1 VFTAPG
7 VGAVSLGR
15 MQPCRSAP
23 PPRRPGYGD
32 HMERN
37 VYLTAIEPG
46 SGKSAVALGI
56 MEALASL
63 GRVGYFRPI
72 VASGGRPDNDIELIR
87 RRYRLPQSYQ
97 ESYGAVVDDLRAM
110 GDRDRYEQLLK
121 RILEAYKR
129 LDDTTDLLLVEGS
142 DFTEASRA
150 LELDFN
156 ADAANHLGCPVLLVV
171 RGSARSVE
179 QMLEVVQL
187 AHGSLTGRGCTILA
201 TICNRVDPAIM
212 EELRERVQEIVGGE
226 PAYVLPEVPELAAP
240 TVAEV
245 AEALA
250 ARFLRP
256 VQGAEEASTRREVGR
271 VIVGA
276 MSLPHFL
283 DHIGD
288 GDLIITPGDR
298 ADLIVG
304 SLASRFSGTY
314 PNIAG
319 LVLTGGLVPEPSILR
334 LIDGLGGS
342 LVPVLAVEADTY
354 RTAATVAGVRG
365 VLTPDSERKIAAAL
379 GVFGEHVD
387 RRALLSRIEVTRT
400 ERVTP
405 LMFEQRLVERARA
418 DRRHIVLPEGGDDRV
433 LQAAEQVLL
442 RGMAHLTVLG
452 DPDAVMDRAA
462 ALGLELADLQVVDPQ
477 RSGWREDFAQ
487 SYYQLRRHK
496 GVAQPVA
503 EDLMADVAYFG
514 TMMVHKGLADG
525 MVSGA
530 AHTTAHTIRPA
541 FEFIRTVPGTSIVSS
556 VFFMLLADRVLV
568 YGDCAVV
575 PNPDAEQ
582 LADIAV
588 ASAGTAARFGVEP
601 RVAMLSYSTGESGAG
616 SDVEKVR
623 QATAIARKRRPDLLI
638 EGPIQYDAAIDPQ
651 VARSKLPGSQVAG
664 RATVFVFPD
673 LNTGNN
679 TYKAVQRSANAVA
692 VGPVLQGLRK
702 PVNDLSRGATVA
714 DIVNT
719 VAITAIQAQGQAD
732 A

>member
-1 VFTAPG
+1 
-7 VGAVSLGR
+7 
-15 MQPCRSAP
+15 MQ
-23 PPRRPGYGD
+23 
-32 HMERN
+32 RN
-37 VYLTAIEPG
+37 IYLTAIEPG
-46 SGKSAVALGI
+46 SGKSAVALGV

-72 VASGGRPDNDIELIR
+72 VAGGEPDNDIELIR
-87 RRYRLPQSYQ
+87 RRYRLPQSYE

-110 GDRDRYEQLLK
+110 SDRGRYDQLLK

-129 LDDTTDLLLVEGS
+129 LDDSTDLLLVEGS

-150 LELDFN
+150 LEFDFN
-156 ADAANHLGCPVLLVV
+156 ADVATNLGCPVLLVV
-171 RGSARSVE
+171 RGSDRSVE
-179 QMLEVVQL
+179 RVLEVVQL
-187 AHGSLTGRGCTILA
+187 ARGSLTGRGCMILA
-201 TICNRVDPAIM
+201 TICNRVGPAIM
-212 EELRERVQEIVGGE
+212 DELRERVHEVVGDE

-245 AEALA
+245 ARALDA
-250 ARFLRP
+250 AFLRP
-256 VQGAEEASTRREVGR
+256 ELGAEEPSTRREVAN

-276 MSLPHFL
+276 MNLPHFL
-283 DHIGD
+283 DHISD
-288 GDLIITPGDR
+288 GDMIITPGDR

-319 LVLTGGLVPEPSILR
+319 LVLTGGLEPEPSVLK
-334 LIDGLGGS
+334 LIDGLGGAD
-342 LVPVLAVEADTY
+342 LPVLAVAADTY

-365 VLTPDSERKIAAAL
+365 VLTPESERKIAAAL
-379 GVFGEHVD
+379 GVFGDHVD
-387 RRALLSRIEVTRT
+387 RQGLLGRLEVAQTD
-400 ERVTP
+400 RVTP
-405 LMFEQRLVERARA
+405 LMFEQRLVERAKA

-442 RGMAHLTVLG
+442 RGMADLTVLG
-452 DPDAVMDRAA
+452 DPDAIRSRAA
-462 ALGLELADLQVVDPQ
+462 SLGLELEGLQVVDPQ
-477 RSGWREDFAQ
+477 RSQWRQDFADT
-487 SYYQLRRHK
+487 YYELRRHK
-496 GVAQPVA
+496 GVARPVA
-503 EDLMADVAYFG
+503 EDLMADVSYFG
-514 TMMVHKGLADG
+514 TMMVHKGLAHG

-556 VFFMLLADRVLV
+556 VFLMLLADRVLV

-575 PNPDAEQ
+575 PNPNAEQ

-588 ASAGTAARFGVEP
+588 ASAGTAAQFGIEP
-601 RVAMLSYSTGESGAG
+601 RVALLSYSTGESGAG

-623 QATAIARKRRPDLLI
+623 QATAIARGRRPDLLI
-638 EGPIQYDAAIDPQ
+638 EGPIQYDAAIDPE
-651 VARSKLPGSQVAG
+651 VARSKLPDSQVAG

-702 PVNDLSRGATVA
+702 PVNDLSRGALVA

-719 VAITAIQAQGQAD
+719 VAITAIQAQGTAEHE
-732 A
+732 

>member
-1 VFTAPG
+1 V
-7 VGAVSLGR
+7 
-15 MQPCRSAP
+15 
-23 PPRRPGYGD
+23 
-32 HMERN
+32 ERN

-46 SGKSAVALGI
+46 SGKSAVALGV

-72 VASGGRPDNDIELIR
+72 VAGGDRPDNDIELIR
-87 RRYRLPQSYQ
+87 HRYRLPQTYE

-110 GDRDRYEQLLK
+110 SDRGHYETLLK
-121 RILEAYKR
+121 RILDAYKR
-129 LDDTTDLLLVEGS
+129 LDDSTDLLLVEGS

-150 LELDFN
+150 LEFDFN
-156 ADAANHLGCPVLLVV
+156 ADVALNLGCPVLLVV
-171 RGSARSVE
+171 RGSDRTVE
-179 QMLEVVQL
+179 RVLEVVQL
-187 AHGSLTGRGCTILA
+187 ARGSLTGRGCTILA
-201 TICNRVDPAIM
+201 TICNRVAPAILD
-212 EELRERVQEIVGGE
+212 ELRERVAEVAGDE
-226 PAYVLPEVPELAAP
+226 PAYVLPEVPGLAAP

-245 AEALA
+245 AQALA
-250 ARFLRP
+250 AEFLRP
-256 VQGAEEASTRREVGR
+256 LRGAEEPSTRREVGH

-283 DHIGD
+283 EHISD
-288 GDLIITPGDR
+288 GDMIITPGDR

-319 LVLTGGLVPEPSILR
+319 LVLTGALLPEPSVLR
-334 LIDGLGGS
+334 LIDGLGGAD
-342 LVPVLAVEADTY
+342 LPVLAVAADTY

-365 VLTPDSERKIAAAL
+365 VLTTESERKIAAAL

-387 RRALLSRIEVTRT
+387 RQGLLSRLEVART

-405 LMFEQRLVERARA
+405 LMFEQRLVERAKA
-418 DRRHIVLPEGGDDRV
+418 DRRHVVLPEGGDDRV
-433 LQAAEQVLL
+433 LEAAEQVLL
-442 RGMAHLTVLG
+442 RGIADLTVLG
-452 DPDAVMDRAA
+452 DPDGVKSRAA
-462 ALGLELADLQVVDPQ
+462 SLGLELDGLQVVDPQ
-477 RSGWREDFAQ
+477 RSQWRQDFADT
-487 SYYQLRRHK
+487 YYELRRHK
-496 GVAQPVA
+496 GVARPVA
-503 EDLMADVAYFG
+503 EDLIVDVSYFG
-514 TMMVHKGLADG
+514 TMMVYKGLADG

-556 VFFMLLADRVLV
+556 VFLMLLTDRVLV

-575 PNPDAEQ
+575 PNPNAEQ

-588 ASAGTAARFGVEP
+588 ASAGTAAQFGIDP

-616 SDVEKVR
+616 SDVDKVR
-623 QATAIARKRRPDLLI
+623 QATAIARQRRPDLLI
-638 EGPIQYDAAIDPQ
+638 EGPIQYDAAIDPE
-651 VARSKLPGSQVAG
+651 VARSKLPDSRVAG

-679 TYKAVQRSANAVA
+679 TYKAVQRSAHAVA

-702 PVNDLSRGATVA
+702 PVNDLSRGALVA

-719 VAITAIQAQGQAD
+719 VAITAIQAQGPQGSGEPQGGAPVD
-732 A
+732 RAEHA

>member
-1 VFTAPG
+1 
-7 VGAVSLGR
+7 
-15 MQPCRSAP
+15 
-23 PPRRPGYGD
+23 
-32 HMERN
+32 MERN

-46 SGKSAVALGI
+46 SGKSAVALGV

-72 VASGGRPDNDIELIR
+72 IASDERPDNDIELIR
-87 RRYRLPQSYQ
+87 RRYRLPQTYQ

-110 GDRDRYEQLLK
+110 GDRDRYERLLK
-121 RILEAYKR
+121 RIMEAYKR

-150 LELDFN
+150 QELDFN

-171 RGSARSVE
+171 RGSGRSVE

-201 TICNRVDPAIM
+201 TICNRVDPAILK
-212 EELRERVQEIVGGE
+212 ELRERVHEVVGDE

-245 AEALA
+245 AQALA

-256 VQGAEEASTRREVGR
+256 ERGAEEPSTRREVGR

-319 LVLTGGLVPEPSILR
+319 LVLTGGLVPEPSVLK
-334 LIDGLGGS
+334 LLDGLGGTR
-342 LVPVLAVEADTY
+342 LPVLTVEADTY

-387 RRALLSRIEVTRT
+387 RRSLLGRIEVTHT

-418 DRRHIVLPEGGDDRV
+418 DRRHIVLPEGADDRV

-442 RGMAHLTVLG
+442 RGIARLTVLG
-452 DPDAVMDRAA
+452 DLDEVKDRAA
-462 ALGLELADLQVVDPQ
+462 TLGLELADLQVVDPQ
-477 RSGWREDFAQ
+477 RSEWREDFART
-487 SYYQLRRHK
+487 YYELRRHK
-496 GVAQPVA
+496 EVAQRLA
-503 EDLMADVAYFG
+503 EDMMADVSYFG
-514 TMMVHKGLADG
+514 TMMVYKGLADG

-575 PNPDAEQ
+575 PNPDAGQ

-616 SDVEKVR
+616 SDVDKVR
-623 QATAIARKRRPDLLI
+623 QATAIARERRPDLLI

-651 VARSKLPGSQVAG
+651 VAHAKLPGSQVAG

-679 TYKAVQRSANAVA
+679 TYKAVQRSAGAVA

-719 VAITAIQAQGQAD
+719 VAITAIQAQTEGSGEPRRSAPVGQEPGPD

>member
-1 VFTAPG
+1 
-7 VGAVSLGR
+7 
-15 MQPCRSAP
+15 
-23 PPRRPGYGD
+23 
-32 HMERN
+32 MERN

-46 SGKSAVALGI
+46 SGKSAVALGV

-72 VASGGRPDNDIELIR
+72 VAGGDRPDNDIELIR
-87 RRYRLPQSYQ
+87 HRYRLPQTYE

-110 GDRDRYEQLLK
+110 SDRGHYEKLLK
-121 RILEAYKR
+121 RILDAYKR
-129 LDDTTDLLLVEGS
+129 LDDSTDLLLVEGS

-150 LELDFN
+150 LEFDFN
-156 ADAANHLGCPVLLVV
+156 ADVALNLGCPVLLVV
-171 RGSARSVE
+171 RGSDRTVE
-179 QMLEVVQL
+179 RVLEVVQL
-187 AHGSLTGRGCTILA
+187 ARGSLTGRGCTILA
-201 TICNRVDPAIM
+201 TICNRVAPAILD
-212 EELRERVQEIVGGE
+212 ELRERVAEVVGDE

-245 AEALA
+245 AQALA
-250 ARFLRP
+250 AEFLRP
-256 VQGAEEASTRREVGR
+256 VRGAEEPSTRREVGH

-283 DHIGD
+283 EHISD
-288 GDLIITPGDR
+288 GDMIITPGDR

-319 LVLTGGLVPEPSILR
+319 LVLTGALVPEPSVLK
-334 LIDGLGGS
+334 LIDGLGGAD
-342 LVPVLAVEADTY
+342 LPVLAV
-354 RTAATVAGVRG
+354 G
-365 VLTPDSERKIAAAL
+365 SERKIAAAL

-387 RRALLSRIEVTRT
+387 RQGLLSRLEVART
-400 ERVTP
+400 DRVTP
-405 LMFEQRLVERARA
+405 LMFEQRLVERAKA

-442 RGMAHLTVLG
+442 RGIADLTVLG
-452 DPDAVMDRAA
+452 DPDAIKHRGAS
-462 ALGLELADLQVVDPQ
+462 LGLELAGLQVVDPQ
-477 RSGWREDFAQ
+477 RSQWRQDFADT
-487 SYYQLRRHK
+487 YYELRRHK
-496 GVAQPVA
+496 GVARPVA
-503 EDLMADVAYFG
+503 EDLIVDVSYFG

-556 VFFMLLADRVLV
+556 VFLMLLTDRVLV

-575 PNPDAEQ
+575 PNPNAEQ

-588 ASAGTAARFGVEP
+588 ASAGTAAQFGIDP

-616 SDVEKVR
+616 SDVDKVR
-623 QATAIARKRRPDLLI
+623 QATAIARQRRPDLLI
-638 EGPIQYDAAIDPQ
+638 EGPIQYDAAIDPE
-651 VARSKLPGSQVAG
+651 VARSKLPDSRVAG

-702 PVNDLSRGATVA
+702 PVNDLSRGALVA

-719 VAITAIQAQGQAD
+719 VAITAIQAQGTAEH

>member
-1 VFTAPG
+1 
-7 VGAVSLGR
+7 
-15 MQPCRSAP
+15 M
-23 PPRRPGYGD
+23 D
-32 HMERN
+32 RN
-37 VYLTAIEPG
+37 IYLTAIEPG
-46 SGKSAVALGI
+46 SGKSAVALGV
-56 MEALASL
+56 MEALAAQSK
-63 GRVGYFRPI
+63 VGYFRPI
-72 VASGGRPDNDIELIR
+72 VASEQVPDNDVELIR

-97 ESYGAVVDDLRAM
+97 ESFGAVVDDLRAM
-110 GDRDRYEQLLK
+110 SDRGRYEQLLK

-129 LDDTTDLLLVEGS
+129 LDDATDKVLVEGS

-150 LELDFN
+150 LEFDFN
-156 ADAANHLGCPVLLVV
+156 ADVANHLGCPVLLVV
-171 RGSARSVE
+171 RGSDRSVDRV
-179 QMLEVVQL
+179 LEVMQL
-187 AHGSLTGRGCTILA
+187 AHGSLTGKGCTILA
-201 TICNRVDPAIM
+201 TICNRVDPAVV
-212 EELRERVQEIVGGE
+212 EELRERVQEVVGEE

-245 AEALA
+245 AKAVA
-250 ARFLRP
+250 AEFLRP
-256 VQGAEEASTRREVGR
+256 VRGVEDPSTRREVGN

-283 DHIGD
+283 EHIRD

-298 ADLIVG
+298 ADLIVA

-319 LVLTGGLVPEPSILR
+319 LVLTGGLVPEPSVLK
-334 LIDGLGGS
+334 LLDGLGGAE
-342 LVPVLAVEADTY
+342 VPVLAVAADTY
-354 RTAATVAGVRG
+354 RTAAIVSGVRG
-365 VLTPDSERKIAAAL
+365 VLTADSDRKIAAAL
-379 GVFGEHVD
+379 GVFSDHVD
-387 RRALLSRIEVTRT
+387 REALLGRIEVTRT

-405 LMFEQRLVERARA
+405 LMFEQRLVERAKA
-418 DRRHIVLPEGGDDRV
+418 DRRHVVLPEGGDDRV

-442 RGMAHLTVLG
+442 RGIADLTVLG
-452 DPDAVMDRAA
+452 DVDAVKSRAA
-462 ALGLELADLQVVDPQ
+462 SLGLELDGLQVVDPQ
-477 RSGWREDFAQ
+477 RSEWREDFADT
-487 SYYQLRRHK
+487 YFELRRHK
-496 GVAQPVA
+496 GVARQLA
-503 EDLMADVAYFG
+503 EDLMADVSYFG

-556 VFFMLLADRVLV
+556 VFLMLLTDRVLV

-575 PNPDAEQ
+575 PNPNAEQ

-588 ASAGTAARFGVEP
+588 ASAGTAAQFGIEP
-601 RVAMLSYSTGESGAG
+601 RVALLSYSTGESGSG

-623 QATAIARKRRPDLLI
+623 EATRIARKRRPDLLI
-638 EGPIQYDAAIDPQ
+638 EGPIQYDAAIDPE
-651 VARSKLPGSQVAG
+651 VARSKLPDSQVAG
-664 RATVFVFPD
+664 RATVFIFPD

-702 PVNDLSRGATVA
+702 PVNDLSRGALVA

-719 VAITAIQAQGQAD
+719 VAITAIQAQGTAE
-732 A
+732 AGSR

>member
-1 VFTAPG
+1 
-7 VGAVSLGR
+7 
-15 MQPCRSAP
+15 
-23 PPRRPGYGD
+23 
-32 HMERN
+32 MERN
-37 VYLTAIEPG
+37 LYLTAMEPG
-46 SGKSAVALGI
+46 SGKSAVALGV

-72 VASGGRPDNDIELIR
+72 IASGERPDNDIELIR
-87 RRYRLPQSYQ
+87 RRYRLPQTYQ

-110 GDRDRYEQLLK
+110 SDHDRYEQLLK
-121 RILEAYKR
+121 RIMEAYRR
-129 LDDTTDLLLVEGS
+129 LDETTDLLLVEGS

-150 LELDFN
+150 LEFDFN

-171 RGSARSVE
+171 RGSGRSVE
-179 QMLEVVQL
+179 RMLEVVQL

-201 TICNRVDPAIM
+201 TICNRVDPAVM
-212 EELRERVQEIVGGE
+212 EELRARVHEVVGDE

-256 VQGAEEASTRREVGR
+256 VAGAEDPGTRREVGH

-342 LVPVLAVEADTY
+342 QVPVLAVGTDTY

-387 RRALLSRIEVTRT
+387 RRALLGRIEVTRT

-405 LMFEQRLVERARA
+405 LMFEQRLAERARA

-442 RGMAHLTVLG
+442 RGMARLTVLG
-452 DPDAVMDRAA
+452 DPDAVRDRAA
-462 ALGLELADLQVVDPQ
+462 TLGLDLADLQVVDPQ
-477 RSGWREDFAQ
+477 RSEWRADFART
-487 SYYQLRRHK
+487 YFELRRHK
-496 GVAQPVA
+496 GMAPQLA
-503 EDLMADVAYFG
+503 EDLMVDVSYFG
-514 TMMVHKGLADG
+514 TMMVYKGLADG

-541 FEFIRTVPGTSIVSS
+541 FEFVRTVPGTSVVSS

-601 RVAMLSYSTGESGAG
+601 RVAMLSYSTGASGAG
-616 SDVEKVR
+616 SDVDKVR
-623 QATAIARKRRPDLLI
+623 QATAVARERRPDLLI

-651 VARSKLPGSQVAG
+651 VAHAKLPDSQVAG

-679 TYKAVQRSANAVA
+679 TYKAVQRSAGAVA

-719 VAITAIQAQGQAD
+719 VAITAIQAQGPDD

>member
-1 VFTAPG
+1 V
-7 VGAVSLGR
+7 
-15 MQPCRSAP
+15 
-23 PPRRPGYGD
+23 
-32 HMERN
+32 ERN

-46 SGKSAVALGI
+46 SGKSAVALGV

-72 VASGGRPDNDIELIR
+72 VAGGDEPDNDIELIR
-87 RRYRLPQSYQ
+87 RRYRLPQGYE

-110 GDRDRYEQLLK
+110 SDRGRYEELLK
-121 RILEAYKR
+121 RILDAYKR
-129 LDDTTDLLLVEGS
+129 LDDSTDLLLVEGS

-150 LELDFN
+150 LEFDFN
-156 ADAANHLGCPVLLVV
+156 ADVALNLGCPVLLVV
-171 RGSARSVE
+171 RGSNRSVE
-179 QMLEVVQL
+179 RVLEVVQL
-187 AHGSLTGRGCTILA
+187 ARGSLIGKGCTILA
-201 TICNRVDPAIM
+201 TICNRVAPEILA
-212 EELRERVQEIVGGE
+212 ELRGRVAEVVGDE

-245 AEALA
+245 ARALA
-250 ARFLRP
+250 AEFLRP
-256 VQGAEEASTRREVGR
+256 VRGAEEPSTRREVSN

-283 DHIGD
+283 EHIRD
-288 GDLIITPGDR
+288 GDMIITPGDR

-319 LVLTGGLVPEPSILR
+319 LVLTGALVPEPSVLK
-334 LIDGLGGS
+334 LIDGLGGAD
-342 LVPVLAVEADTY
+342 LPVLATGSDTY

-365 VLTPDSERKIAAAL
+365 VLTPESERKIAAAL

-387 RRALLSRIEVTRT
+387 RQGLLSRLEVTRT

-405 LMFEQRLVERARA
+405 LMFEQRLVERAKA
-418 DRRHIVLPEGGDDRV
+418 DRRHVVLPEGGDDRV

-442 RGMAHLTVLG
+442 RGIADLTVLG
-452 DPDAVMDRAA
+452 DPDGIKSRAA
-462 ALGLELADLQVVDPQ
+462 SLGLGLDGLQVADPQ
-477 RSGWREDFAQ
+477 LSEWREDFADT
-487 SYYQLRRHK
+487 YYELRRHK
-496 GVAQPVA
+496 GVARPVA
-503 EDLMADVAYFG
+503 EDLMGDVSYFG
-514 TMMVHKGLADG
+514 TMMVYKGLADG

-556 VFFMLLADRVLV
+556 VFLMLLADRVLV

-588 ASAGTAARFGVEP
+588 ASAGTAAQFGIEP
-601 RVAMLSYSTGESGAG
+601 RVAMLSYSTGESGVG

-623 QATAIARKRRPDLLI
+623 RATAIARERQPDLLI

-651 VARSKLPGSQVAG
+651 VARSKLPDSRVAG

-692 VGPVLQGLRK
+692 VGPILQGLRK

-719 VAITAIQAQGQAD
+719 VAITAIQAQGSRD